1 MLAGLGWTL
10 GGGAPFTRERAR
22 LQMVRKAAEL
32 AAKGKNGQAKAEGQ
46 SRKGGVRRAGG
57 GGGGERS
64 GAVKA
69 REQGGWA

>member
-10 GGGAPFTRERAR
+10 GGSLHQGAS
-22 LQMVRKAAEL
+22 QMVGKAAEL

-46 SRKGGVRRAGG
+46 SRRGGVRRAGG
-57 GGGGERS
+57 DRVGRS

-69 REQGGWA
+69 GEQGGWA